1 MNKGYIYITGFI
13 GTIIDD
19 EGKEKKGV
27 ELIDVIKQV
36 QAQPHADSFDVY
48 IKSPGGVV
56 EVGFEIY
63 DYIKS
68 IKKPIKTIGNE
79 IVASIATVI
88 FMAGD
93 ERLVA
98 PKTEFMI
105 HLPTG
110 SVQGTAEEIKNYSD
124 MVLDC
129 EKRLLDFYKK
139 TTNLS
144 EEALKPLLKRETFL
158 TPEEAFDLKFAT
170 EYEIEFKVV
179 AHFNNPKSNKMS
191 YLTKEEAEK
200 RFQKSE
206 GLLEKIL
213 NKLSGKGKGKGG
225 EPKALMVKDANDGEI
240 DFPELVEG
248 DTPKVGDKATIDGKD
263 AEGEIVMPSGETFV
277 FKAGVLEE
285 IKPVEEDT
293 AALKEELENLKSENE
308 ELTNELTEV
317 KADLTD
323 AVTALKTIQTDLKN
337 LKKSVGSTFNYKSE
351 KERKEKEAAGKPA
364 KRSLFKEETE

>member
-13 GTIIDD
+13 GNIVNDD
-19 EGKEKKGV
+19 GSITKGV
-27 ELIDVIKQV
+27 ELIDVIQQV
-36 QAQPHADSFDVY
+36 QGQPFAESFDVI
-48 IKSPGGVV
+48 IKSPGGFVD
-56 EVGFEIY
+56 VGFDIY
-63 DYIKS
+63 DYIRS
-68 IKKPIKTIGNE
+68 LKKPIKTIGIE
-79 IVASIATVI
+79 TVASIATVI

-93 ERLVA
+93 ERVLS

-124 MVLDC
+124 LVLEC

-139 TTNLS
+139 TTNLT

-158 TPEEAFDLKFAT
+158 SAEEAFDLKFAT
-170 EYEIEFKVV
+170 SYEIEHNVV
-179 AHFNNPKSNKMS
+179 AYLNSKSNKMS

-213 NKLSGKGKGKGG
+213 NKLSGKGKGKGAD
-225 EPKALMVKDANDGEI
+225 PKALMVQDANGGEI
-240 DFPELVEG
+240 DFPDLVEG
-248 DTPKVGDKATIDGKD
+248 DTPKAGDKATIDGKD
-263 AEGEIVMPSGETFV
+263 AEGEIVMPSGETYV
-277 FKAGVLEE
+277 FTAGELTE
-285 IKPVEEDT
+285 IKPAEEDT
-293 AALKEELENLKSENE
+293 AALKEELENLRTEKE
-308 ELTNELTEV
+308 ELTNELAEV
-317 KADLTD
+317 KSDLSE

-351 KERKEKEAAGKPA
+351 KERKEKEEGAGA
-364 KRSLFKEETE
+364 KRKLFKDKE

>member
-13 GTIIDD
+13 GNIVNDD
-19 EGKEKKGV
+19 GSITKGV
-27 ELIDVIKQV
+27 ELIDVIQQV
-36 QAQPHADSFDVY
+36 QGQPFAESFDVI
-48 IKSPGGVV
+48 IKSPGGFVD
-56 EVGFEIY
+56 VGFDIY
-63 DYIKS
+63 DYIRS
-68 IKKPIKTIGNE
+68 LKKPIKTIGIE
-79 IVASIATVI
+79 TVASIATVI

-93 ERLVA
+93 ERVLS

-124 MVLDC
+124 LVLEC

-139 TTNLS
+139 TTNLT

-158 TPEEAFDLKFAT
+158 SAEEAFDLKFAT
-170 EYEIEFKVV
+170 SYEIEHNVV
-179 AHFNNPKSNKMS
+179 AYLNSKSNKMS

-213 NKLSGKGKGKGG
+213 NKLSGKGKGKGS
-225 EPKALMVKDANDGEI
+225 EPKALMVQDANGGEI
-240 DFPELVEG
+240 DFPDLVEG

-263 AEGEIVMPSGETFV
+263 AEGEVVMPSGETYV
-277 FKAGVLEE
+277 FTAGELTE

-293 AALKEELENLKSENE
+293 EAMKEELENLRTENE
-308 ELTNELTEV
+308 ELTNELSEV
-317 KADLTD
+317 KSDLKE
-323 AVTALKTIQTDLKN
+323 AITALKTVQSDLKN

-351 KERKEKEAAGKPA
+351 KERKEKEGAPGKR
-364 KRSLFKEETE
+364 KLFKEEEK

>member
-13 GTIIDD
+13 GTIVNDD
-19 EGKEKKGV
+19 GSIIKGV
-27 ELIDVIKQV
+27 ELIDVIQQV
-36 QAQPHADSFDVY
+36 QAQPSAESFDVI
-48 IKSPGGVV
+48 IKSPGGFVDI
-56 EVGFEIY
+56 GFDIY
-63 DYIKS
+63 DYIRS
-68 IKKPIKTIGNE
+68 LKKPIKTIGVDV
-79 IVASIATVI
+79 VASIATVI

-93 ERLVA
+93 ERILS

-110 SVQGTAEEIKNYSD
+110 SIQGTAEEIKNYSE
-124 MVLDC
+124 MVLEC

-158 TPEEAFDLKFAT
+158 TSQEAYDLKFSTSLEAEQT
-170 EYEIEFKVV
+170 VV
-179 AHFNNPKSNKMS
+179 AYLNSKSNKMS

-213 NKLSGKGKGKGG
+213 NKLSGKSKGRGAD
-225 EPKALMVKDANDGEI
+225 PKALMVKDANDGEI

-263 AEGEIVMPSGETFV
+263 ADGEIVMPSGETFV

-285 IKPVEEDT
+285 IKPVDEDT
-293 AALKEELENLKSENE
+293 EALKEELENLKSENE

-317 KADLTD
+317 KANLTD

-351 KERKEKEAAGKPA
+351 KERKEKGAEGKPA
-364 KRSLFKEETE
+364 KRSLFKETEEK